1 MIEDGGRLAGRIMQR
16 SLGITLDMEGS
27 ENMLPRALRTSLL
40 VVAFGMLAAAAVAWL
55 FRDRGPALTVY
66 FLRADILWLVVM
78 AIALLA
84 LRSLSATPLFSAWA
98 SVMQRRPRMAAAGMA
113 ITVAAIGLVGTYV
126 VFQEFALSR
135 DEHMA
140 EFDSAILRAGRLIAM
155 LPAEWRPFAG
165 AMEPDFRLPVP
176 GDVAWVSSY
185 LPGNA
190 ALRAL
195 FDSIGIA
202 SLTSPVLAGLAVIA
216 LVGIARRLWPDR
228 PDAALVSG
236 ILLATSP
243 QFLLMAMT
251 PYAMTGHL
259 ALNLVW
265 LWLFLR
271 DRPSSHVGAAAVGF
285 LACGLHQLV
294 FHPLFVAPFLLQLL
308 LERRWRLGFFYVIAY
323 ALIGLF
329 WVLYWRLVLDAH
341 GIAAP
346 AGSSADVGAGF
357 LAVRIAELLGNF
369 GAENLDVMAKNLV
382 RFVAWQNALLLPLA
396 ALGVAAAWRTGGA
409 LRSLLIGMVLTAGAI
424 LVLLPYQGHGWG
436 YRYFHGLLGGAS
448 LVAAQGWIVMAGLA
462 EQPQRRAAWSALGL
476 SAAFSLLV
484 MLPLRGYEAHRFIAP
499 YASAMA
505 AIERKQADIVIVDDA
520 GISFGIDLVRN
531 DPLLRNV
538 PKVLLMQALRPA
550 QLRDLCA
557 RYRVAIFD
565 KQDALAQRVPTFEI
579 SRSTTEA
586 GLKLLFDQA
595 CRTRSKRPT

>member
-1 MIEDGGRLAGRIMQR
+1 MGVCED
-16 SLGITLDMEGS
+16 T
-27 ENMLPRALRTSLL
+27 LPRGFRTTLL
-40 VVAFGMLAAAAVAWL
+40 AVACGLLLAAAIAWL
-55 FRDRGPALTVY
+55 FKDRGPALTVY
-66 FLRADILWLVVM
+66 FLRSDILWLVVM

-84 LRSLSATPLFSAWA
+84 LRSLSAAPRFSAWA
-98 SVMQRRPRMAAAGMA
+98 SVMQRRPRMAAAGVA
-113 ITVAAIGLVGTYV
+113 ITVAAIGIAGTYV
-126 VFQEFALSR
+126 VFQAYALSR

-140 EFDSAILRAGRLIAM
+140 EFDSAILRAGRLIAL
-155 LPAEWRPFAG
+155 LPTEWQPFSG
-165 AMEPDFRLPVP
+165 AMEPEFRLPVP

-202 SLTSPVLAGLAVIA
+202 SFTSPALAGLAMIA
-216 LVGIARRLWPDR
+216 LVGIARRLWSDR
-228 PDAALVSG
+228 PDASLVAG

-251 PYAMTGHL
+251 PYAMAGHL

-271 DRPSSHVGAAAVGF
+271 GRPSSHVGAVAVGF

-308 LERRWRLGFFYVIAY
+308 LERRWRLGFFYTSAY

-329 WVLYWRLVLDAH
+329 WVLYWRLILDAH
-341 GIAAP
+341 GIAAS

-357 LAVRIAELLGNF
+357 LAARIGELLGNF
-369 GAENLDVMAKNLV
+369 GVENLDVMAKNLV
-382 RFVAWQNALLLPLA
+382 RFVAWQNVLLLPLA
-396 ALGVAAAWRTGGA
+396 ALGIAAAWRAGGV
-409 LRSLLIGMVLTAGAI
+409 LRSLLIGMVLTATAI

-448 LVAAQGWIVMAGLA
+448 LVAAQGWIVVTRLAGQL
-462 EQPQRRAAWSALGL
+462 QRRAAWSALGL

-505 AIERKQADIVIVDDA
+505 AIERKQADIVIIDDA

-538 PKVLLMQALRPA
+538 PKVLLMQGLRPA

-557 RYRVAIFD
+557 RYRVAIFN
-565 KQDALAQRVPTFEI
+565 KEDALAHGVPTFEA
-579 SRSTTEA
+579 SSTNAEA
-586 GLKLLFDQA
+586 GRKLLSDQA
-595 CRTRSKRPT
+595 CRNIVTR